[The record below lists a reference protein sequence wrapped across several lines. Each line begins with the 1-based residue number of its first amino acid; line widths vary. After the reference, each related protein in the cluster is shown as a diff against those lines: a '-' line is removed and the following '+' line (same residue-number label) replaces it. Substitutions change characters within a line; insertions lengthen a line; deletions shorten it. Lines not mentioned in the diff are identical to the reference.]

1 MSRRPLRENLSD
13 KALDVIG
20 VPKHMRGKSIS
31 DFDTYGMRS
40 LSDVKKYITNY
51 LSDMDSRF
59 IENKGL
65 FLYGSNGVGKTF
77 IGSMI
82 VKEAYRWRY
91 STKRVSFAD
100 YVQQYTR
107 TWDANSI
114 EQREELESVLY
125 VEYKAVEF
133 LCLEEIGKE
142 IDTKIAAPILE
153 DLLRYREDKHLPTIV
168 CTNLDIDTVEE
179 RYGYS
184 IVSLIKGNMTPIL
197 IEGEDK
203 RSNYYVD
210 RTTS

>member
-1 MSRRPLRENLSD
+1 MSRKPLRETLSD
-13 KALDVIG
+13 KALDVVG
-20 VPKHMRGKSIS
+20 VPKHLRPLSME
-31 DFDTYGMRS
+31 DFDTHKVKSMSTVKEYMIDY
-40 LSDVKKYITNY
+40 LSDVDARY
-51 LSDMDSRF
+51 D
-59 IENKGL
+59 ENKGL

-100 YVQQYTR
+100 YVQEYTR
-107 TWDANSI
+107 VWDAHGKD
-114 EQREELESVLY
+114 EREELESTLY
-125 VEYKAVEF
+125 TEYKAVQF

-142 IDTKIAAPILE
+142 IDSKIAAPVLE

-168 CTNLDIDTVEE
+168 CTNLDIEAVED

-203 RSNYYVD
+203 RSNYYVQ
-210 RTTS
+210 RTTN

>member
-1 MSRRPLRENLSD
+1 MSKRPLRNTLSD

-20 VPKHMRGKSIS
+20 VPKHLRPLSIS
-31 DFDTYGMRS
+31 DFNTYGTKS
-40 LSDVKKYITNY
+40 LSAVKTYMAEY
-51 LSDMDSRF
+51 LSDIDTVFS
-59 IENKGL
+59 ENKGL

-100 YVQQYTR
+100 YVQEYTR
-107 TWDANSI
+107 AWNAKSVD
-114 EQREELESVLY
+114 EREELEGILY
-125 VEYKAVEF
+125 TEYKAVEF

-153 DLLRYREDKHLPTIV
+153 DLLRYREDHQLPTIV
-168 CTNLDIDTVEE
+168 CTNLDIDMVGE
-179 RYGYS
+179 RYGQS

-203 RSNYYVD
+203 RSKFYVE
-210 RTTS
+210 RTTD

>member
-1 MSRRPLRENLSD
+1 MARKIFFSYNYEQDGKRIDEIRNMGVVKDIKPATKEEWNKIEDDLS
-13 KALDVIG
+13 
-20 VPKHMRGKSIS
+20 
-31 DFDTYGMRS
+31 
-40 LSDVKKYITNY
+40 Y
-51 LSDMDSRF
+51 LSFRDS
-59 IENKGL
+59 
-65 FLYGSNGVGKTF
+65 
-77 IGSMI
+77 
-82 VKEAYRWRY
+82 
-91 STKRVSFAD
+91 
-100 YVQQYTR
+100 
-107 TWDANSI
+107 
-114 EQREELESVLY
+114 
-125 VEYKAVEF
+125 EF
-133 LCLEEIGKE
+133 LALEEIGKE

>member
-13 KALDVIG
+13 KALDVVG
-20 VPKHMRGKSIS
+20 VPKHMRDKSIS

-77 IGSMI
+77 IGSM
-82 VKEAYRWRY
+82 
-91 STKRVSFAD
+91 
-100 YVQQYTR
+100 
-107 TWDANSI
+107 
-114 EQREELESVLY
+114 
-125 VEYKAVEF
+125 
-133 LCLEEIGKE
+133 
-142 IDTKIAAPILE
+142 IAAPILE